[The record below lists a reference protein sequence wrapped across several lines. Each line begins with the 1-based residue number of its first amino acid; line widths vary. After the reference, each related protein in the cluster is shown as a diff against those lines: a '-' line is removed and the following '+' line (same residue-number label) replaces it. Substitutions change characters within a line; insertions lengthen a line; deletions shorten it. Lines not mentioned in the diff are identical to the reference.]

1 MNFSS
6 YISVSVILHLTIAL
20 LMGMVSYSSKHS
32 ANIFDVDIVA
42 PYEPVKQEK
51 IQISRPVI
59 KNRKKPVL
67 VKKQRSPVKNLKPNT
82 LFDEYTGNEGKD
94 NSRSESSDSANQ
106 SLKQAHDEN
115 EQNSVTTLK
124 NEDDNTIPGKNTIIT
139 IPPSAL
145 FDRKTIDKFARE
157 GTARDKGLTFEA
169 PEFKNRG
176 YMRLLREKI
185 ENIWKYPREAARL
198 GRSGDLYIKFS
209 IKKDGRLGTVE
220 LIRTSGY
227 RELDESAMKALK
239 DAQPYWPLPDDW
251 KDDELEINGHFIY
264 VYGTTYLL

>member
-1 MNFSS
+1 MKFST
-6 YISVSVILHLTIAL
+6 YISISVIFHLTLTL
-20 LMGMVSYSSKHS
+20 LMGMVSYSNRSS
-32 ANIFDVDIVA
+32 DNVFNVDVVA
-42 PYEPVKQEK
+42 PFEPVQKET
-51 IQISRPVI
+51 IQKSKPVL
-59 KNRKKPVL
+59 KRRKKPL
-67 VKKQRSPVKNLKPNT
+67 PVKKQISPEKNLKPNT
-82 LFDEYTGNEGKD
+82 LFDEYTGREGKD
-94 NSRSESSDSANQ
+94 KSSSAPSDSVDQ
-106 SLKQAHDEN
+106 SLKQAHNEN
-115 EQNSVTTLK
+115 KKKSVTTLK
-124 NEDDNTIPGKNTIIT
+124 NEDVNTDSGKNTVTT

-145 FDRKTIDKFARE
+145 FDRKIIDKFASK
-157 GTARDKGLTFEA
+157 GSAKDKGLTFEA

-209 IKKDGRLGTVE
+209 IKKDGRLGKVE

-227 RELDESAMKALK
+227 RELDESAMKALR

-251 KDDELEINGHFIY
+251 KDEELEINGHFIY